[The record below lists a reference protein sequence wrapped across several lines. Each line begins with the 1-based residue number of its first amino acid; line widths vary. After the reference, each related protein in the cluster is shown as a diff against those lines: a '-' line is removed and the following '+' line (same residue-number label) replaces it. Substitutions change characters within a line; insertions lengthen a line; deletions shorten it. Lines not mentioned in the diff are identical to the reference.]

1 MESRCRGNDGVA
13 LSSGWNESRLFV
25 RHAGSGY
32 RSSETYR
39 YFTLRLRRLDN
50 ARTKSLSVFLFRLF
64 DCGKIVSATVIGRC
78 QSEKGYKEGRKESA
92 AARDHPLAPLMGLW
106 TVNSC
111 TSFYSFF
118 FHFYTATSY
127 TVSPLFFELPAMQF
141 FRQQHAIFPLFFSLS
156 RTLCGSFRQSIAKA
170 KAPTS
175 NACTHLSTRLS
186 VAL

>member
-50 ARTKSLSVFLFRLF
+50 ARTKILSVFLFRLF

-118 FHFYTATSY
+118 SFLHCDFLYRLPIIFRA
-127 TVSPLFFELPAMQF
+127 PGHAILPATARDISSFLFSFSNPLWQLP
-141 FRQQHAIFPLFFSLS
+141 AIDCKS
-156 RTLCGSFRQSIAKA
+156 QSA
-170 KAPTS
+170 
-175 NACTHLSTRLS
+175 NE
-186 VAL
+186 